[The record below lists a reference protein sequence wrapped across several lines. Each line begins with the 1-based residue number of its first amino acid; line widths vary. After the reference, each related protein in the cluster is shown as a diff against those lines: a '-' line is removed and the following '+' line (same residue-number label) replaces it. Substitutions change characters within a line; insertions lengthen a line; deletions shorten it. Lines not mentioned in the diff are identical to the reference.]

1 MTLAARFFHWHR
13 WAGYLIALQVLAWVL
28 GGLLFA
34 WLPFQGWVKS
44 ADVLAKPQQPL
55 PAEWPRA
62 LEGLAA
68 RGPLLSVQSVAT
80 AAGPALKLRDA
91 QGERWLSAAG
101 GELPLPD
108 AASIGRY
115 ARTLY
120 RGDGALVSVQRLA
133 ESPRKLGIVRELGE
147 RNEAWLASFGDRL
160 GTRLYFD
167 PRSGELLA
175 ARNDV
180 WAVYDFFFRLHVMD
194 YEGGEDFNNTL
205 LRVASVAAMAL
216 VLTGLTL
223 SVLALRRSWRRRQRR
238 S

>member
-44 ADVLAKPQQPL
+44 ADVLVKPQQPL

-62 LEGLAA
+62 LDGLPV

-80 AAGPALKLRDA
+80 ASGPAFKLRDA
-91 QGERWLSAAG
+91 QGERWWSAAG

-133 ESPRKLGIVRELGE
+133 ESPRKLGVVRELGD
-147 RNEAWLASFGDRL
+147 RNEAWLASFNDPL

-167 PRSGELLA
+167 VSSGELLA
-175 ARNDV
+175 ARNDAWV
-180 WAVYDFFFRLHVMD
+180 VYDFFFRLHVMD
-194 YEGGEDFNNTL
+194 YEGGDDFNNKL
-205 LRVASVAAMAL
+205 LRAASVAAMAL
-216 VLTGLTL
+216 VATGLTL
-223 SVLALRRSWRRRQRR
+223 TLLALRRTWRRRRKH
-238 S
+238 